1 MTSCQIVSRYIHP
14 IYMRRQRHVLK
25 ASVWRKVEE
34 NGLAP
39 TKILLPARRMAG
51 KGRRISYIV
60 KYDDDRGEAVD
71 KRELRRTRESRLAI
85 MRTTRVVIGD
95 ISPSS
100 LQLMMHSSDDSG
112 HNTGA
117 SICHPVP

>member
-1 MTSCQIVSRYIHP
+1 M
-14 IYMRRQRHVLK
+14 LK

-60 KYDDDRGEAVD
+60 KYDDGRGEAVD
-71 KRELRRTRESRLAI
+71 NRELRRTRKVRESV
-85 MRTTRVVIGD
+85 MTTTRVVIED
-95 ISPSS
+95 ISPSL

-117 SICHPVP
+117 SIYHPVP